1 MLDIYVCE
9 DNRSQLDLIST
20 YISNYCIIRNEDARL
35 ALSTPEPDEILEH
48 YKTSGNPALFFLD
61 INLNA
66 QMNGIGLASEIR
78 KLGKKATIVFLTVH
92 SEMVFLT
99 FQYKVEALDFIV
111 KGTAEDIKERVRSCI
126 EATIANNFVKDKAKI
141 LQIKVYD
148 KVMFLDMDE
157 IVSIETTTM
166 RNKLR
171 LYTIE
176 RRLEFNGEL
185 KSLEAMLDERFIR
198 CHRSCIINKERIV
211 SIDNKKNTVKMIN
224 DHVCPISRNGKR
236 KIIG

>member
-9 DNRSQLDLIST
+9 DNRSQLELVST
-20 YISNYCIIRNEDARL
+20 YIADYCIIRNEDARL
-35 ALSTPEPDEILEH
+35 ALSTPVPDEILAH
-48 YKTSGNPALFFLD
+48 YQTSQNPALFFLD

-78 KLGKKATIVFLTVH
+78 KLKKKATIVFLTVH
-92 SEMVFLT
+92 PEMVFLT

-111 KGTAEDIKERVRSCI
+111 KGTSEDIKERVRSCI
-126 EATIANNFVKDKAKI
+126 EATIAANVVSDKAKI

-148 KVMFLDMDE
+148 KIIFLNMDE

-171 LYTIE
+171 LYTME
-176 RRLEFNGEL
+176 RRLEFNGSL
-185 KSLEAMLDERFIR
+185 KTMEVQLDERFVR
-198 CHRSCIINKERIV
+198 CHKSCIVNREKIA
-211 SIDNKKNTVKMIN
+211 SIDKKNNTVTMVN
-224 DHVCPISRNGKR
+224 NNVCLVSRNGK
-236 KIIG
+236 KLL